1 MEIPDFNLSNVRALQ
16 VTDVD
21 DSSGVINVRLSEMVV
36 GNLNLRYVDRKTSE
50 VREEGAT
57 RPEVILRQL
66 ATRPGQVRHSSCVDD
81 PTLHNCQPCQVL
93 QVVMYLTCGPRLW
106 ALFHFCIL
114 TGVLRPAGDKAW
126 HVRLAM
132 LSAGVQCAA
141 SQNRHRCSVQHGA
154 L

>member
-1 MEIPDFNLSNVRALQ
+1 MQ

-66 ATRPGQVRHSSCVDD
+66 ATRPGQVGSED
-81 PTLHNCQPCQVL
+81 
-93 QVVMYLTCGPRLW
+93 
-106 ALFHFCIL
+106 
-114 TGVLRPAGDKAW
+114 
-126 HVRLAM
+126 VRVCLP
-132 LSAGVQCAA
+132 
-141 SQNRHRCSVQHGA
+141 
-154 L
+154 